1 MKDFNDNFDA
11 MIGSIGQLRSVLIEP
26 LKNIDAINT
35 EKDVTEMNIDDG
47 NGKNMTDKEREEIF
61 LAKKRKRVEEEKKAD
76 WLNRNLIY
84 LFNLN
89 GIKRFHLFEF

>member
-11 MIGSIGQLRSVLIEP
+11 KIGSQGQSCSVLIEP

-61 LAKKRKRVEEEKKAD
+61 LAKKRKREEEEKKAD
-76 WLNRNLIY
+76 
-84 LFNLN
+84 
-89 GIKRFHLFEF
+89 

>member
-76 WLNRNLIY
+76 
-84 LFNLN
+84 
-89 GIKRFHLFEF
+89 